1 MIVYAY
7 NFQGGAVVETIVF
20 VSQKGGTGKSTLA
33 CCCAVA
39 AEEAGHQVLL
49 LDLDEQATAE
59 AWYQNREEETPRL
72 VKVTASELDNALAT
86 AQAQR
91 FDIVIIDTPG
101 RDEVS
106 TTAAIRVADFCIV
119 PCRPSA
125 TDMRATPPTVGTMER
140 LKKPFAFV
148 LTQTPARGYRIHEAE
163 QGLSVLGLV
172 APVRTVLRTTYQD
185 SIAGGLGPTEF
196 DPEGKAAEEIR
207 ALWTWIEKKVRKGH
221 YARQSQKNVA

>member
-1 MIVYAY
+1 
-7 NFQGGAVVETIVF
+7 VVEVITF

-39 AEEAGHQVLL
+39 ADEIGRRVLL

-59 AWYQNREEETPRL
+59 AWYQNREAETPRL
-72 VKVTASELDNALAT
+72 VKVTASQLEDAVST
-86 AQAQR
+86 ARAEG
-91 FDIVIIDTPG
+91 FDLVLIDTPG
-101 RDEVS
+101 RDELS
-106 TTAAIRVADFCIV
+106 TTAAIRVADFCII

-125 TDMRATPPTVGTMER
+125 TDMRATPPTVTTIER
-140 LKKPFAFV
+140 LHKPFAFV

-163 QGLSVLGLV
+163 QGLGVLGLV

-185 SIAGGLGPTEF
+185 SLAGGLGPTEF
-196 DPEGKAAEEIR
+196 DSEGKAAEEVR
-207 ALWTWIEKKVRKGH
+207 ALWLWIEKKVRKGQ

>member
-1 MIVYAY
+1 
-7 NFQGGAVVETIVF
+7 VVEVIVF

-39 AEEAGHQVLL
+39 AEEAGQRVLL
-49 LDLDEQATAE
+49 VDLDEQATAE
-59 AWYQNREEETPRL
+59 AWYQNREAETPQL
-72 VKVTASELDNALAT
+72 VKITAPQLADALAT
-86 AQAQR
+86 AKTQG
-91 FDIVIIDTPG
+91 FDVVLIDTPG

-106 TTAAIRVADFCIV
+106 TTIAIRAADFCIV

-140 LKKPFAFV
+140 LTKPFAFV
-148 LTQTPARGYRIHEAE
+148 LTQTPPRGYRIQEAE
-163 QGLSVLGLV
+163 RGLSVLGLV
-172 APVRTVLRTTYQD
+172 APVRAVLRTTYQD
-185 SIAGGLGPTEF
+185 SLAGGLGPTEF

-207 ALWTWIEKKVRKGH
+207 ALWTWIEKKVRKGT

>member
-1 MIVYAY
+1 
-7 NFQGGAVVETIVF
+7 VVEVITF
-20 VSQKGGTGKSTLA
+20 VSQQGGTGKSTLT

-59 AWYQNREEETPRL
+59 AWYQNREAETPRL
-72 VKVTASELDNALAT
+72 VKVTASQLEDALAT
-86 AQAQR
+86 ARTQG
-91 FDIVIIDTPG
+91 FDIALIDTPG

-106 TTAAIRVADFCIV
+106 STAAIRVADFCVI

-125 TDMRATPPTVGTMER
+125 TDMRATPPTVGTIER
-140 LKKPFAFV
+140 LHKPFAFV
-148 LTQTPARGYRIHEAE
+148 LTQTPPRGYRIHEAE

-172 APVRTVLRTTYQD
+172 APVHTVLRTTYQD
-185 SIAGGLGPTEF
+185 SVAGGLGPTEF

-207 ALWTWIEKKVRKGH
+207 TLWTWLEKKVRKGA
-221 YARQSQKNVA
+221 YARPSQKNVA

>member
-1 MIVYAY
+1 
-7 NFQGGAVVETIVF
+7 VVEVITF

-59 AWYQNREEETPRL
+59 AWYQNREAETPRL
-72 VKVTASELDNALAT
+72 VKVTASQLDDALAT
-86 AQAQR
+86 ARTQG
-91 FDIVIIDTPG
+91 FDFVLIDTPG

-106 TTAAIRVADFCIV
+106 TTAAIRLADFCVI

-125 TDMRATPPTVGTMER
+125 TDMRATPPTVGTIER
-140 LKKPFAFV
+140 LHKPFAFV
-148 LTQTPARGYRIHEAE
+148 LTQTPPRGYRIHEAE
-163 QGLSVLGLV
+163 HGLSVLGLV
-172 APVRTVLRTTYQD
+172 APVHTVLRTTYQD
-185 SIAGGLGPTEF
+185 SVTGGLGPTEF

-207 ALWTWIEKKVRKGH
+207 TLWTWLEKKVRKGV
-221 YARQSQKNVA
+221 YARPSQKNVA